1 MPENKQTQSQQKE
14 GNNKD
19 QTRNRNKKTIEKIN
33 ETKSWFLEKT
43 NKIDK
48 LLAGS
53 SRKRERP
60 DKVR

>member
-33 ETKSWFLEKT
+33 ETKSWLFGRI
-43 NKIDK
+43 NKIYK
-48 LLAGS
+48 LEVNHQKKKKD
-53 SRKRERP
+53 R
-60 DKVR
+60 

>member
-33 ETKSWFLEKT
+33 ETKSWLFGSL
-43 NKIDK
+43 NKIDNLEVNHQK
-48 LLAGS
+48 KKKTDDS
-53 SRKRERP
+53 NK
-60 DKVR
+60 